1 MVLDSH
7 ASELLEAV
15 RCAME
20 DSRSAVMLPPVEA
33 ALSMVD
39 VFSFVRTKGF
49 LKHPDDCHHSHN
61 LKSDF

>member
-20 DSRSAVMLPPVEA
+20 ASRSAVMLPPVEA

-49 LKHPDDCHHSHN
+49 FEAS
-61 LKSDF
+61 